1 MNAHRALLSL
11 AVLLTACDAIPEDTK
26 FVQARY
32 QGYYSQ
38 PCPAWL
44 KSPVSGR
51 MYCSSPHKRYDTTPA
66 YVAAK
71 PVVNEDAFA
80 GFEAKTADEQKAL
93 LIAEGEK
100 VYTNNC
106 VACHQANGTG
116 SGTSFPPLVAS
127 PAVTDAAAETQVAT
141 ILKGLSGKEIGGV
154 MYTGA
159 MTPFGGLSDSQIAS
173 VATYERN
180 SWGND
185 AGVVLPALVA
195 DVRKR

>member
-1 MNAHRALLSL
+1 MNATRALLPL
-11 AVLLTACDAIPEDTK
+11 TVLLAACDAIPEDTK
-26 FVQARY
+26 FIQDRY

-38 PCPAWL
+38 SCPVWL

-71 PVVNEDAFA
+71 PVVDDNAFA

-116 SGTSFPPLVAS
+116 SGTSFPPLAAN
-127 PAVTDAAAETQVAT
+127 PAVMDTAPESQVGT

-159 MTPFGGLSDSQIAS
+159 MTPFGGLSDNQIAS

-185 AGVVLPALVA
+185 AGVVLPTLVA
-195 DVRKR
+195 EVRKQ